1 MSQEIIFGL
10 GILAVALTVA
20 LTAYFL
26 INNRK
31 AQQKRTL
38 SIITGQ
44 PAGINTET
52 VKDASDRRRA
62 VLSKKLQQTADPTKE
77 KKKGGLRER
86 LNQAGLDTLPVKKF
100 WIYSALFGVLMTF
113 LCLAAGRKHLHFSDR
128 HSFRRLLTSL
138 G

>member
-44 PAGINTET
+44 PAGMNTET

-86 LNQAGLDTLPVKKF
+86 LNQAGQ
-100 WIYSALFGVLMTF
+100 
-113 LCLAAGRKHLHFSDR
+113 LCAPE
-128 HSFRRLLTSL
+128 
-138 G
+138 